1 MVIEV
6 GEHLQPVFLSQH
18 HSGPPSQ
25 MSIPWTP
32 PFLSFLSPGV
42 SSTLTLVLFQDP
54 GADRRKGVQG
64 AVPATSGAPRQTEHT
79 NQKAER
85 ADNALRKKSPG

>member
-6 GEHLQPVFLSQH
+6 EEHLQPVFLSQH

-25 MSIPWTP
+25 MSILWTP

-64 AVPATSGAPRQTEHT
+64 TVPAFPGLLWGEQ
-79 NQKAER
+79 
-85 ADNALRKKSPG
+85 RKEPSLTP

>member
-6 GEHLQPVFLSQH
+6 EEHLQPVSLSQH

-32 PFLSFLSPGV
+32 PFLSFLSSDV
-42 SSTLTLVLFQDP
+42 SSALTLVLSQDP
-54 GADRRKGVQG
+54 GAERRKGVQG
-64 AVPATSGAPRQTEHT
+64 AVPAF
-79 NQKAER
+79 
-85 ADNALRKKSPG
+85 PGLLWG